1 MLTEIYIKTNNPR
14 SFKGLFGWET
24 WDSLNLAP
32 RRDEKLWQR
41 SNYISVTN
49 DEKDDHDDDDDDE
62 YGGGGGGAAAAAAV
76 DDDNDDNDDD
86 GGDVGAGAVT
96 TTATAGNDKAVT

>member
-1 MLTEIYIKTNNPR
+1 MLTEIYIKTNNPT

-24 WDSLNLAP
+24 WDSLNLAL

-49 DEKDDHDDDDDDE
+49 DEKDDHDDDDDDDDE
-62 YGGGGGGAAAAAAV
+62 YGGGGGGAAAV

-96 TTATAGNDKAVT
+96 TTATAGNDKAVA

>member
-1 MLTEIYIKTNNPR
+1 MLTEIYIKTNNPT

-24 WDSLNLAP
+24 WDSLNLEL

-41 SNYISVTN
+41 SNYISVRN
-49 DEKDDHDDDDDDE
+49 DEKDDHDDDDEDE
-62 YGGGGGGAAAAAAV
+62 YGGGGGAAAV
-76 DDDNDDNDDD
+76 EDDNDDNDDD

-96 TTATAGNDKAVT
+96 TTATAGNDKAVA

>member
-24 WDSLNLAP
+24 WDSLNLEL

-96 TTATAGNDKAVT
+96 TTATAGNDKAVA

>member
-1 MLTEIYIKTNNPR
+1 MLTEIYIKTNNPT

-49 DEKDDHDDDDDDE
+49 DEKDDHDDDDEDE
-62 YGGGGGGAAAAAAV
+62 YGGGGGGAAAAV
-76 DDDNDDNDDD
+76 DDDTDDNDDD

-96 TTATAGNDKAVT
+96 TTATAGNDKAVA

>member
-1 MLTEIYIKTNNPR
+1 MLTEIYIKTNNPT

-24 WDSLNLAP
+24 WDSLNLEL

-49 DEKDDHDDDDDDE
+49 DEKDDHDDDDE
-62 YGGGGGGAAAAAAV
+62 YGGGGGGAAAAV

-96 TTATAGNDKAVT
+96 TTATAGNDKAVA

>member
-1 MLTEIYIKTNNPR
+1 MLTEIYIKTNNPT

-24 WDSLNLAP
+24 WDSLNLEL

-41 SNYISVTN
+41 SNYISVRN
-49 DEKDDHDDDDDDE
+49 DAEKDDHDDDDEDE
-62 YGGGGGGAAAAAAV
+62 YGGGGGGAAAAV

-96 TTATAGNDKAVT
+96 TTATAGNDKAVA

>member
-14 SFKGLFGWET
+14 SFKGLFDWET
-24 WDSLNLAP
+24 WDSLNLEL

-49 DEKDDHDDDDDDE
+49 DEKDDHDDDDEDE
-62 YGGGGGGAAAAAAV
+62 YGGGGGGAAAAV

-96 TTATAGNDKAVT
+96 TTATAGNDKAVA

>member
-24 WDSLNLAP
+24 WDSLNLEL

-41 SNYISVTN
+41 SNYISVRD
-49 DEKDDHDDDDDDE
+49 DEKDDHDDDDEDE
-62 YGGGGGGAAAAAAV
+62 YGGGGGGAAA
-76 DDDNDDNDDD
+76 DDDDNDDD

-96 TTATAGNDKAVT
+96 TTATAGNDKAVA

>member
-96 TTATAGNDKAVT
+96 TTATAGNDKAVA

>member
-1 MLTEIYIKTNNPR
+1 MLTEIYIKTNNPT

-24 WDSLNLAP
+24 WDSLNLEL

-41 SNYISVTN
+41 SNYISVRN
-49 DEKDDHDDDDDDE
+49 DEKDDHYDDDE
-62 YGGGGGGAAAAAAV
+62 YGGGGGAAAV

-96 TTATAGNDKAVT
+96 TTATAGNDKAVA

>member
-24 WDSLNLAP
+24 WDSLNLEL

-41 SNYISVTN
+41 SNYISVRD
-49 DEKDDHDDDDDDE
+49 DEKDDHDDDDEDE
-62 YGGGGGGAAAAAAV
+62 YGGGGGAAAV
-76 DDDNDDNDDD
+76 DDDNDDD

-96 TTATAGNDKAVT
+96 TTATAGNDKAVA

>member
-49 DEKDDHDDDDDDE
+49 DEKDDHDDDDDDDDE
-62 YGGGGGGAAAAAAV
+62 YGGGGGGAAAAV

>member
-1 MLTEIYIKTNNPR
+1 MLTEIYSKTNNPT
-14 SFKGLFGWET
+14 SFKGLFGCET
-24 WDSLNLAP
+24 WDSLNLAL

-62 YGGGGGGAAAAAAV
+62 YGGGGGGAAAV
-76 DDDNDDNDDD
+76 DDDNDDD

-96 TTATAGNDKAVT
+96 TTATAGNDKAVAY

>member
-1 MLTEIYIKTNNPR
+1 MLTEIYIKTNNPT

-24 WDSLNLAP
+24 WDSLNLEL

-49 DEKDDHDDDDDDE
+49 DEKDDHDDDDE
-62 YGGGGGGAAAAAAV
+62 YGGGGGGAAAAV

-86 GGDVGAGAVT
+86 GGDVGAGPVT
-96 TTATAGNDKAVT
+96 TTATAGNDKAVA

>member
-24 WDSLNLAP
+24 WDSLNLAL

-41 SNYISVTN
+41 SDYISVTN

-62 YGGGGGGAAAAAAV
+62 YGGGGGGAAAV
-76 DDDNDDNDDD
+76 DDDNVDD
-86 GGDVGAGAVT
+86 GGDVGAGTVT
-96 TTATAGNDKAVT
+96 TTATAGNDKAVA